1 MDSEPQPK
9 MDPDQLLSLLIESL
23 SNIDQNINNPDP
35 LIQNLESLLDSHGS
49 VLNELSLDPALI
61 QAFNGRNETP
71 HSGDIDITRSLVQTL
86 TTRYIEEIVPIHHQG
101 QAQLDPLTNF
111 GELTFQKK

>member
-61 QAFNGRNETP
+61 QDAGADRAAAGPGEDVVILQCGLLDAIHVGLQTFDQLADHFAFIGFN
-71 HSGDIDITRSLVQTL
+71 I
-86 TTRYIEEIVPIHHQG
+86 
-101 QAQLDPLTNF
+101 
-111 GELTFQKK
+111 